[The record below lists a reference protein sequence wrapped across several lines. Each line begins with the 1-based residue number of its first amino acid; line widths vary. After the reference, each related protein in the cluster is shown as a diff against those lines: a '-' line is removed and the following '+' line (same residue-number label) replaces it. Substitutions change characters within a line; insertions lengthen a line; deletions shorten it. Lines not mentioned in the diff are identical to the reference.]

1 MKVAEMDLQNFLV
14 PDLSEVK
21 KRKIVTGKLT
31 GPGIN
36 KLCEY
41 KVLSVCAG
49 NDLPTVG
56 W

>member
-14 PDLSEVK
+14 PNLSEVK
-21 KRKIVTGKLT
+21 EERLGNLQV
-31 GPGIN
+31 PGIN

-49 NDLPTVG
+49 NVLPTIG
-56 W
+56 